1 MNSRSRLRCLLGPAL
16 LCMLSACTEPD
27 PRPAPRAAEATA
39 SVLLAPSSIQLLEM
53 AFKTACALPANPH
66 IKARS
71 RAQEEVVSACLDL
84 RQPERATEYL
94 QALESWRRGN
104 ALAKVGLHL
113 AEQGAV
119 AEAERCLTQAEA
131 IAGETAAEPLQ
142 QSWRVDRISAGIARA
157 RVALGQQG
165 IADGIE
171 HGLDP
176 VATAQLLPSRARSA
190 DAASFEATLTA
201 LDSVLESENFDR
213 VRGAL
218 DACVVLFDRFYAE
231 PERCDQTEHRVL
243 HAYSKLPLA
252 VRVDLVLRLVE
263 TALTHADPKRAT
275 RLLEITDGLVTA
287 TRWLPEDEIAIL
299 ARLGALRHRAGD
311 PERGS
316 LDLRKGADLFEANLH
331 RIVDIARAAAL
342 RAIAGAY
349 LTTGQSAVASDFYR
363 RAVDAGVENP
373 NSRPRA
379 EDLVATCLA
388 MARLGFAPDR
398 ALWER
403 MQQVERGLTDPW

>member
-1 MNSRSRLRCLLGPAL
+1 MILSPA
-16 LCMLSACTEPD
+16 
-27 PRPAPRAAEATA
+27 
-39 SVLLAPSSIQLLEM
+39 SIQLLEM
-53 AFKTACALPANPH
+53 ALRTACALPANPH

-104 ALAKVGLHL
+104 ALAKVGLYF
-113 AEQGAV
+113 AEQGSV
-119 AEAERCLTQAEA
+119 AEAERCLTQAEV

-142 QSWRVDRISAGIARA
+142 QSWRVDRIRAGIVRA

-165 IADGIE
+165 IADGIAL
-171 HGLDP
+171 GLDP

-190 DAASFEATLTA
+190 DAANFEATLTA
-201 LDSVLESENFDR
+201 LDQVLESENFDR

-231 PERCDQTEHRVL
+231 PERCDQAEQRVL
-243 HAYSKLPLA
+243 HAYAKLPLA

-263 TALTHADPKRAT
+263 TALAHADPKRAM
-275 RLLEITDGLVTA
+275 RLLEVSDGLVTA

-331 RIVDIARAAAL
+331 RIVDIARADAL

-349 LTTGQSAVASDFYR
+349 LITGQTTVAMEFYR
-363 RAVDAGVENP
+363 RAVEAGVENP

-403 MQQVERGLTDPW
+403 MQQVEGGLTDPW